1 MYNILSQ
8 CCPFLLIFALKNE
21 WEKIDSIGFWERRV
35 RMVWFAFSIFF
46 SSSQNHFFF
55 SLKKLFLLSRW
66 HPINLNSFSSFSLA
80 QEARPTFWG
89 RIIHY
94 DLEEFWHFIPKEN
107 VEFPKMWLHRAYLLN
122 LHLKYSSF
130 FPLVA
135 YL

>member
-1 MYNILSQ
+1 MRKDWFY
-8 CCPFLLIFALKNE
+8 
-21 WEKIDSIGFWERRV
+21 RV
-35 RMVWFAFSIFF
+35 LGKKGQVGLVCFFFFFFFF
-46 SSSQNHFFF
+46 SSSQNHFF

-66 HPINLNSFSSFSLA
+66 HPINLNSFSSLSLA

-94 DLEEFWHFIPKEN
+94 DLEEFWHLIPKEN

-130 FPLVA
+130 FLLVG
-135 YL
+135 YLEDLDSSGIRLSVNLS